1 MTILLRIAER
11 VLNRPLLV
19 HPDKL
24 PLILAVLEGR
34 IPLGDVAPL
43 RQKAEANI
51 DAMPEGAQL
60 VMRGPLPT
68 ASRFVGSSIDEDPET
83 GKKTGLPYKR
93 TADGVAIITITG
105 SLINRG
111 AWLGASSGETSY
123 EGIQHQ
129 VATAE
134 RDPRT
139 KAALFD
145 YETPGGEAV
154 GAFETAARIR
164 ELSAKKPTVAV
175 ANGMMT
181 SAAYALASAANRIV
195 ATPTSLVG
203 SIGVVMLHADYSRAL
218 DKKGVTPT
226 LIFAGAHKVDGNP
239 LEPLTAG
246 VRDDL
251 QREVNQYYDLFV
263 DTVAS
268 GRRLISPASIR
279 ATEARTYVGRDAVE
293 ARLADDIGT
302 FDDVLADLTSRGPG
316 RITVSVPS
324 NKGKAAMDNTTGAP
338 VAEVAG
344 TVTETPE
351 AQRQAKKEAKKKK
364 FEAAV
369 ATAVAEQ
376 MKAGNARLS
385 TILASDKVKGR
396 EVTAL
401 KLAITSPTMSADDVI
416 AFVAGLPAGAS
427 HASIAERMGSAGVA
441 LALGAPVE
449 AAPAALSR
457 DRVVERINARRGF
470 KAA

>member
-1 MTILLRIAER
+1 MTLLLRIAER
-11 VLNRPLLV
+11 VLNRPLLI

-24 PLILAVLEGR
+24 PLILGVLEGR

-43 RQKAEANI
+43 RETAEENI
-51 DAMPEGAQL
+51 DAMPADAQII
-60 VMRGPLPT
+60 MRGPAPG
-68 ASRFVGSSIDEDPET
+68 ASRFVGSAIDEDPET

-93 TADGVAIITITG
+93 TADGVAVITITG
-105 SLINRG
+105 SLVNRG

-164 ELSAKKPTVAV
+164 ALSAKKPTVAV

-181 SAAYALASAANRIV
+181 SAGYALASAARRVV
-195 ATPTSLVG
+195 AAPTSLVG
-203 SIGVVMLHADYSRAL
+203 SVGVVMLHADYSRAL
-218 DKKGVTPT
+218 DKNGVTPT

-239 LEPLTAG
+239 IEPLTAG
-246 VRDDL
+246 VRADL

-263 DTVAS
+263 DAVAA
-268 GRRLISPASIR
+268 GRRLMSPASIR
-279 ATEARTYVGRDAVE
+279 ATEARTYVGKDAVE

-302 FDDVLADLTSRGPG
+302 FDDVLADLSSRGPG
-316 RITVSVPS
+316 RITVSVP
-324 NKGKAAMDNTTGAP
+324 NLRKAAMENTQGAR
-338 VAEVAG
+338 AADVAG
-344 TVTETPE
+344 PVNEQIE
-351 AQRQAKKEAKKKK
+351 AQRAAKKEAKKKK

-369 ATAVAEQ
+369 ASAVADQ
-376 MKAGNARLS
+376 VKAGNARLS
-385 TILASDKVKGR
+385 AILASDKVKGR

-401 KLAITSPTMSADDVI
+401 KLAIASPAMSADEVI
-416 AFVAGLPAGAS
+416 AFVAGLPAGTS
-427 HASIAERMGSAGVA
+427 HASIAERLGKAGAA
-441 LALGAPVE
+441 LTLGPATE
-449 AAPAALSR
+449 AAPAAPSR
-457 DRVVERINARRGF
+457 DRVVEKINARRGF
-470 KAA
+470 KS